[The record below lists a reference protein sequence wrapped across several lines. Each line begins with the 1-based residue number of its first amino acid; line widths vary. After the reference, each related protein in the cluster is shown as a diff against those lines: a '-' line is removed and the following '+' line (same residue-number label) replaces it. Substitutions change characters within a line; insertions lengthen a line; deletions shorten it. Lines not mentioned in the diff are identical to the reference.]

1 MSNFYSVKD
10 ILDEANKRFHLENF
24 YDNIENYN
32 IQFRRVLNDSGIWE
46 KGVLVSEINGETD
59 KKKNERLFTKSQME
73 DLFAE
78 KRIYN
83 YVRKHSKLEKF
94 KNAPRYDDISNEIKS
109 RRKKYID
116 YLNEQEN
123 NNETYDGEP
132 YISQEEL
139 ISKRNSL
146 MIEAIF
152 NLFFTEFD
160 INLFEHDLDTLLCSD
175 ELELTPKTLEAE
187 NRLKNP
193 EQNYYSKKKTVEY
206 FLNHL
211 QDVFH

>member
-83 YVRKHSKLEKF
+83 YVRKHSKL
-94 KNAPRYDDISNEIKS
+94 
-109 RRKKYID
+109 
-116 YLNEQEN
+116 
-123 NNETYDGEP
+123 
-132 YISQEEL
+132 
-139 ISKRNSL
+139 
-146 MIEAIF
+146 
-152 NLFFTEFD
+152 
-160 INLFEHDLDTLLCSD
+160 
-175 ELELTPKTLEAE
+175 
-187 NRLKNP
+187 
-193 EQNYYSKKKTVEY
+193 
-206 FLNHL
+206 
-211 QDVFH
+211 